1 MIDIAA
7 IAKVAAQQQPM
18 PKDCAPPVD
27 SKRVVH
33 IDGDYAAY
41 YCAGGDDM
49 DPGTARWA
57 LLKRIENAKKWAGAG
72 KVIVH
77 LTTSGS
83 TKGDRFLIATVL
95 NYQEQRTHHRPK
107 NWPFLREFMETYV
120 GDKFEVKMWN
130 TREAD
135 DGIAYVA
142 HWSAS
147 FGHEAVIHTADK
159 DMRMLPGVH
168 LSWAEQIVVPVPM
181 GAYEVLGADGL
192 VYGHKW
198 FWLQMLQGDG
208 ADNIPGL
215 PQIANNKGNF
225 VQCGKKNAEALLK
238 GTTDNEEA
246 YHLVS
251 GAYSAYYGDEWRDR
265 FVEQAALLW
274 LRTDRHANVGDFMQI
289 MPGSDALRAAVAA
302 MVDRI
307 EADKKQLR
315 ELGHGA

>member
-1 MIDIAA
+1 
-7 IAKVAAQQQPM
+7 M
-18 PKDCAPPVD
+18 PRGDAPPVNA
-27 SKRVVH
+27 KRVVH
-33 IDGDYAAY
+33 LDGDYAAY
-41 YCAGGDDM
+41 FCAGGDDM

-83 TKGDRFLIATVL
+83 TKADRFLIATVQ

-107 NWPFLREFMETYV
+107 NWAMLREFMENYN
-120 GDKFEVKMWN
+120 GDKFEVKKWD

-142 HWSAS
+142 HWSAT

-159 DMRMLPGVH
+159 DMRMLPGIH
-168 LSWAEQIVVPVPM
+168 LSWAESIIVPVPA
-181 GAYEVLGADGL
+181 GTYEMIGADGL

-198 FWLQMLQGDG
+198 FWLQMLQGDT

-215 PQIANNKGNF
+215 PKIANHKGNF
-225 VQCGKKNAEALLK
+225 VACGKANATALLK
-238 GTTDNEEA
+238 GTASNEDA
-246 YHLVS
+246 YALVS
-251 GAYSAYYGDEWRDR
+251 GAYDAWYGDEWRDR

-274 LRTDRHANVGDFMQI
+274 LRTDRHALLGDFMQI
-289 MPGSDALRAAVAA
+289 MPQSDSLHAAVGRMA
-302 MVDRI
+302 DRI
-307 EADKKQLR
+307 ALEKQKLK
-315 ELGHGA
+315 ELGYGS